1 MSGSNHTILTFTTF
15 LTFLL
20 GLACIDTGH
29 NWSDDFA
36 LYLSQCQALQ
46 QGNMQELLESNSYAM
61 EHSYGHVGPYLYPY
75 GFPFLLW
82 PVYQLLGMNLWAMK
96 VYCLLFLVASLPFIY
111 LILKQYQLPH
121 FSALA
126 LSLLIGLN
134 YHFIRFSDHILS
146 DLPFLFFSV
155 FSFYG
160 IQQSCFKRT
169 FQALG
174 LGLLIFFTY
183 SIRDI
188 GIVLLL
194 CLSFSQWQQK
204 EVLSFKTIMLPYI
217 TFGIAWTLQHFLLPP
232 TGGQHLHFLSETSMA
247 TLGNNLYYYWLL
259 LGNYFLI
266 FRGLPFFLQAILS
279 TLVCLLITI
288 GWFQKSRSYP
298 LPSIYLSSIMGIY
311 LIWVSF
317 QGMRFLFPI
326 LPFLLLFFWEGI
338 QAVFPS
344 PNKQKIIL
352 LLLLGSSLS
361 QSLFTSYYY
370 WHKDTNEAYSQ
381 ELQELY
387 QFIQQTTPKN
397 AIIVFHKPRALRLFT
412 GRNAVQKNI
421 AAAAYILAPK
431 SSHHSPMD
439 TVIFQRS
446 HYQLIKKAASPS
458 TKMEQPIF
466 K

>member
-1 MSGSNHTILTFTTF
+1 
-15 LTFLL
+15 
-20 GLACIDTGH
+20 
-29 NWSDDFA
+29 
-36 LYLSQCQALQ
+36 
-46 QGNMQELLESNSYAM
+46 
-61 EHSYGHVGPYLYPY
+61 
-75 GFPFLLW
+75 
-82 PVYQLLGMNLWAMK
+82 
-96 VYCLLFLVASLPFIY
+96 
-111 LILKQYQLPH
+111 
-121 FSALA
+121 
-126 LSLLIGLN
+126 
-134 YHFIRFSDHILS
+134 
-146 DLPFLFFSV
+146 
-155 FSFYG
+155 
-160 IQQSCFKRT
+160 
-169 FQALG
+169 
-174 LGLLIFFTY
+174 
-183 SIRDI
+183 
-188 GIVLLL
+188 
-194 CLSFSQWQQK
+194 
-204 EVLSFKTIMLPYI
+204 
-217 TFGIAWTLQHFLLPP
+217 
-232 TGGQHLHFLSETSMA
+232 
-247 TLGNNLYYYWLL
+247 
-259 LGNYFLI
+259 
-266 FRGLPFFLQAILS
+266 
-279 TLVCLLITI
+279 
-288 GWFQKSRSYP
+288 
-298 LPSIYLSSIMGIY
+298 MGIY